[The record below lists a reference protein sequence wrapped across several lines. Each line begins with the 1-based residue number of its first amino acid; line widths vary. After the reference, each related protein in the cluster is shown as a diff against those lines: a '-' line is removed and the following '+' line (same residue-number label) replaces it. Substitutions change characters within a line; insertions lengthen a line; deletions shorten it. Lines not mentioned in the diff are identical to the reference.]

1 MRVVLSFILLFCLAP
16 VSIAAPFTPEQ
27 EARIKELVRETMV
40 SEPDILARSL
50 DAWQQKGSQERIQS
64 VLSSQKEALYHDAA
78 SPSMGAEKPLLTLVT
93 FTDYNCPYCKRFDP
107 ELERIVKNNPGVRLV
122 IKLIPFRGESS
133 ITSAREALTVWRKDP
148 QHFWALHRTLMAKK
162 GYHDDASI
170 KTAIRRAGAVAVE
183 PDQQSEQTLRSNL
196 KLAEALG
203 VQGTPATLV
212 GDEMLSGAV
221 SREDLEALVKQQL
234 AKARGG

>member
-1 MRVVLSFILLFCLAP
+1 MRVLSFILLFCLAP
-16 VSIAAPFTPEQ
+16 LSVAAPFTPEQ
-27 EARIKELVRETMV
+27 EARIKALVRETMV
-40 SEPDILARSL
+40 SEPDILGQSL
-50 DAWQQKGSQERIQS
+50 DAWQQKGSQDRIQS
-64 VLSSQKEALYHDAA
+64 VLSSQKEALYHDDA

-107 ELERIVKNNPGVRLV
+107 ELNRIVKNNPQVRLI

-148 QHFWALHRTLMAKK
+148 QHFWALHQKLMAKK

-170 KTAIRRAGAVAVE
+170 RTAFQKSGAMAVE
-183 PDQQSEQTLRSNL
+183 PDKQSEDTLRTNL

-212 GDEMLSGAV
+212 GDTMLSGAV
-221 SREDLEALVKQQL
+221 PREDLEALVKEQL

>member
-1 MRVVLSFILLFCLAP
+1 MRILTFILLFCLAP
-16 VSIAAPFTPEQ
+16 LSMAAPFTPEQ

-40 SEPDILARSL
+40 SEPDILGQSL
-50 DAWQQKGSQERIQS
+50 DAWQQKGSAERVQS
-64 VLSSQKEALYHDAA
+64 VLSSHKDALYYDDA

-107 ELERIVKNNPGVRLV
+107 ELERIVKNNPQVRLI

-148 QHFWALHRTLMAKK
+148 QHFWALHQKLMAKK

-170 KTAIRRAGAVAVE
+170 RTAIQKSGAMAVE
-183 PDQQSEQTLRSNL
+183 ADKQSEETLRTNL

-221 SREDLEALVKQQL
+221 PREELEALVKEQL